1 MIPANN
7 TIPYTA
13 RPRVTASLIGL
24 CVAAFLY
31 QLTLSAP
38 ETEAFLRAYA
48 LVPARYTGGAWADET
63 GLARA
68 SLVPLVTSM
77 FLHGGFMHILSNM
90 WTLWVFGPAL
100 EDRLGPGRFLALYLV
115 SGLAASALHIVANW
129 SSAVPALGA
138 SGAIAGVIAAY
149 ARRFPYAWVNILQ
162 PIVVVP
168 VFFMMPALLFAGL
181 WFASQVM
188 QGVGSLALPA
198 GAGGIAWWAH
208 IGGFLAGWFLVRRL
222 APPASP
228 AEEANAAAR
237 SALWPWTV
245 WTRWMTWWWRR

>member
-1 MIPANN
+1 MIPTNN
-7 TIPYTA
+7 TIPYSA
-13 RPRVTASLIGL
+13 RPVVTASLIGL
-24 CVAAFLY
+24 CVAVFVY
-31 QLTLSAP
+31 QLSLSAAGEQAFI
-38 ETEAFLRAYA
+38 ETYA
-48 LVPARYTGGAWADET
+48 LVPARW
-63 GLARA
+63 GLAP
-68 SLVPLVTSM
+68 VVTSM
-77 FLHGGFMHILSNM
+77 FLHGGAMHILSNM

-100 EDRLGPGRFLALYLV
+100 EDRLGPSRFLGLYLA
-115 SGLAASALHIVANW
+115 SGLAAGALHVVANW
-129 SSAVPALGA
+129 SSDVPALGA

-162 PIVVVP
+162 PIVIVP
-168 VFFMMPALLFAGL
+168 VFFLMPALLFAGL

-188 QGVGSLALPA
+188 QGVGSLALPT

-208 IGGFLAGWFLVRRL
+208 VGGFVAGWILIKRL
-222 APPASP
+222 APPSSP

>member
-1 MIPANN
+1 VIPANN

-13 RPRVTASLIGL
+13 RPWATISIVGL

-31 QLTLSAP
+31 ELTLSPA
-38 ETEAFLRAYA
+38 ETEQFFSRYA
-48 LVPARYTGGAWADET
+48 LVPARFDIAAIF
-63 GLARA
+63 
-68 SLVPLVTSM
+68 TSM
-77 FLHGGFMHILSNM
+77 FLHGGFMHIASNL

-100 EDRLGPGRFLALYLV
+100 EDRLGSQRFAALYIL
-115 SGLAASALHIVANW
+115 SGIAAALLHVLFNF
-129 SSAVPALGA
+129 SSAVPTLGA

-162 PIVVVP
+162 PIVIVP

-181 WFASQVM
+181 WFFTQILQAA
-188 QGVGSLALPA
+188 GSLAMPA

-208 IGGFLAGWFLVRRL
+208 IGGFLAGWFLLKRM
-222 APPASP
+222 APPA
-228 AEEANAAAR
+228 NAADDV
-237 SALWPWTV
+237 SAAAQSAMWPWTF